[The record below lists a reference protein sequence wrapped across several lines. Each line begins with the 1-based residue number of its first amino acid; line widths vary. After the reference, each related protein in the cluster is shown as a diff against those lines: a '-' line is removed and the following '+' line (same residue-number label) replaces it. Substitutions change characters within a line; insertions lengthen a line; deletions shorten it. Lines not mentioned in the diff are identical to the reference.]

1 MEKFKIIFKNVK
13 GAIEGVKG
21 TLIVEFEGLT
31 LKTTKNGEERKIGIS
46 DFSAFRVEMVK
57 QGIFF
62 FSKTKAIFWI
72 GDKMYPYILLDKD
85 KGNYQKA
92 TEEVNN
98 KVLEYQKERFE
109 TLKIE
114 KTAELLRLFEKQSS
128 QIQQSFAETAANISA
143 CKFDENKKFSANLQS
158 IEAAF
163 AVASGR
169 LDFLIKTDARE
180 KRYDAT
186 KQLLLNSFV
195 SSKTESPAIQ
205 SLFEQARAEL
215 ESMKFDSSISDK
227 ENDARLASVEE
238 KFKKAIFSKRKEERI
253 EREAKIFESYKAQKI
268 TSFRL
273 DGSNSEEVNAIVDK
287 ELKSINGVSFDPQVS
302 IETNKKV
309 IDVKF
314 EELLSNIKK
323 QQLKEQLYK
332 NTKAF
337 LEAWGK
343 MKETFIKTF
352 SNTLG
357 SARTAYLAGLKK
369 LNSLKFNE
377 KKDLEENLK
386 LLHAKVD
393 NCTKEIVDSQES
405 DQKELEK
412 LKGAPENFEENSS
425 LIKARSKNIYAPILQ
440 NPYFVLGISCDS
452 TNSQAMNVR
461 DKVEKYTK
469 LKITK
474 SLTTEFDLK
483 NIERPTRDLSSVQ
496 TAIVS
501 LSDTSN
507 KYLWFTGN
515 QYCKIWESHLI
526 IDWLASSECDFDL
539 ILAAYIHLLVKD
551 AGFELTKEWTTF
563 FAKINA
569 VFSLSHENLYKEL
582 VDARKCSDNES
593 PKDVADAFKQT
604 FLKPLMNDLE
614 YSSSYELSNFI
625 KAYDGF
631 EKACPSFQENVAE
644 VLIRK
649 AKAEQATNDQ
659 FFDKKGVEKT
669 TIKEEIPQIKD
680 RITIIKNIKDF
691 VLSKFERGS
700 AFNERVCDCYQQSV
714 INAIIF
720 LKDNG
725 ESKTALAL
733 GKQLYKVTDPDTKRR
748 LRYTFGYDKVGASES
763 ELSAEEMHDIGA
775 KYLNGVGVR
784 KNEYMAFT
792 WYKKAADKGY
802 IKSIFALGV
811 CYLQGVGCTANS
823 SLGRRYLLEAA
834 AAGDADAL
842 EVLKSLGVPHEHY
855 DLGYVY
861 VSSYETKIVEVQILG
876 EGYVRLMDDYNFN
889 KYSKSLGEY
898 IYYGGFH
905 LSGYVRIKIPSS
917 DHWHCVIDND
927 GSELDGLTSLSCRI
941 KTL

>member
-1 MEKFKIIFKNVK
+1 MEKFKIVFENVK
-13 GAIEGVKG
+13 DDIEGVKG
-21 TLIVEFEGLT
+21 ALIVEFEGLT
-31 LKTTKNGEERKIGIS
+31 FKSAKSGEERKIEIS
-46 DFSAFRVEMVK
+46 DFSNLTVEMVT
-57 QGIFF
+57 QRQFL
-62 FSKTKAIFWI
+62 FSKTKAKFCFD
-72 GDKMYPYILLDKD
+72 DKIYSYILLDKD
-85 KGNYQKA
+85 KANYQKA
-92 TEEVNN
+92 IAELNN

-109 TLKIE
+109 ALKVE
-114 KTAELLRLFEKQSS
+114 ETAALLNLFKKQSS
-128 QIQQSFAETAANISA
+128 QIQQSFAETAAKISA
-143 CKFDENKKFSANLQS
+143 CEFDESKNFSANLQFV
-158 IEAAF
+158 EDAF
-163 AVASGR
+163 SVALHT
-169 LDFLIKTDARE
+169 LDFLIEMEASE
-180 KRYDAT
+180 KRYDAA
-186 KQLLLNSFV
+186 KESLLDHFV
-195 SSKTESPAIQ
+195 SKETESAAIQ
-205 SLFEQARAEL
+205 SLCEQARTEIQA
-215 ESMKFDSSISDK
+215 MKFDRSISEK
-227 ENDARLASVEE
+227 ENDARLASVET
-238 KFKKAIFSKRKEERI
+238 KFEQAISSKREEERI
-253 EREAKIFESYKAQKI
+253 ERETKIFEAYKAQKI

-273 DGSNSEEVNAIVDK
+273 DGSNSTEVNTIVDK
-287 ELKSINGVSFDPQVS
+287 GLKSINDVSFDPQVS
-302 IETNKKV
+302 IETNKEV
-309 IDVKF
+309 IDTKF
-314 EELLSNIKK
+314 ETLLSDIKK
-323 QQLKEQLYK
+323 QQLKEQLEK
-332 NTKAF
+332 NAKAF
-337 LEAWGK
+337 AEAWEK
-343 MKETFIKTF
+343 AKETFVKTF
-352 SNTLG
+352 SNAVG
-357 SARTAYLAGLKK
+357 SARKAYLAGLNKI
-369 LNSLKFNE
+369 NNLKFNE

-386 LLHAKVD
+386 SLNAAVD
-393 NCTKEIVDSQES
+393 HCTKKIVDSQEG
-405 DQKELEK
+405 DQKELEE
-412 LKGAPENFEENSS
+412 LRGAPENFEENSS
-425 LIKARSKNIYAPILQ
+425 LIKTRSKTIYAPILQ

-496 TAIVS
+496 TAIVA

-563 FAKINA
+563 FTKINA
-569 VFSLSHENLYKEL
+569 VFSLSDENLYKEL
-582 VDARKCSDNES
+582 VDARKCSDKES
-593 PKDVADAFKQT
+593 PKDVADAFKQA

-614 YSSSYELSNFI
+614 YSSLSELSNFI

-659 FFDKKGVEKT
+659 FFDKKDVEKT

-691 VLSKFERGS
+691 VLSKFESGS

-748 LRYTFGYDKVGASES
+748 LRYTFGYDKVGASER
-763 ELSAEEMHDIGA
+763 ELSAEEMHDLGM
-775 KYLNGVGVR
+775 KYLNGDGVR
-784 KNEYMAFT
+784 KNEYTAFT
-792 WYKKAADKGY
+792 WYKKAAKKGY
-802 IKSIFALGV
+802 IKSIFALGI
-811 CYLQGVGCTANS
+811 CYLQGIGCTANS
-823 SLGRRYLLEAA
+823 SLGRQYLLEAA

-842 EVLKSLGVPHEHY
+842 KALKSLGVPHEHY

-861 VSSYETKIVEVQILG
+861 VSSYETKIVEVYISG

-889 KYSKSLGEY
+889 KYVNSLGEY
-898 IYYGGFH
+898 NYYGGFH

-927 GSELDGLTSLSCRI
+927 GSELNGLTSLSCRI

>member
-1 MEKFKIIFKNVK
+1 MEKFKIVFENVK
-13 GAIEGVKG
+13 GDIEGVKG
-21 TLIVEFEGLT
+21 TLIVEFEGMT
-31 LKTTKNGEERKIGIS
+31 LKATKNGEERKTEIS
-46 DFSAFRVEMVK
+46 DFSNLTAEMVT
-57 QGIFF
+57 QRQFL
-62 FSKTKAIFWI
+62 FSKTKAKFCFD
-72 GDKMYPYILLDKD
+72 DKMYSYILLDKD

-92 TEEVNN
+92 IAELNN

-109 TLKIE
+109 TLKVK
-114 KTAELLRLFEKQSS
+114 KTAELLNLFEKQSS
-128 QIQQSFAETAANISA
+128 QIQQSFAETAANIST
-143 CKFDENKKFSANLQS
+143 CEFDDNKKYSANLQS
-158 IEAAF
+158 VEDAF
-163 AVASGR
+163 SVAFHTLS
-169 LDFLIKTDARE
+169 FLIKMEACKKRFDAAKE
-180 KRYDAT
+180 S
-186 KQLLLNSFV
+186 LLNRFV
-195 SSKTESPAIQ
+195 SKETESATIQ
-205 SLFEQARAEL
+205 SLCEQARTEIQA
-215 ESMKFDSSISDK
+215 MKFDRSFSEK
-227 ENDARLASVEE
+227 ENDARLASVEK
-238 KFKKAIFSKRKEERI
+238 KFEKAIFSKREEERI
-253 EREAKIFESYKAQKI
+253 ERETKIFEAYKAQKI

-273 DGSNSEEVNAIVDK
+273 DGSNSTEVNTIVDK
-287 ELKSINGVSFDPQVS
+287 GIKSINNVSFDPQVS

-309 IDVKF
+309 IDIKF
-314 EELLSNIKK
+314 DTLLSDIKK
-323 QQLKEQLYK
+323 QQLKEQLEK
-332 NTKAF
+332 NTQVFA
-337 LEAWGK
+337 EAWERA
-343 MKETFIKTF
+343 KETFAKTF
-352 SNTLG
+352 SNALG

-386 LLHAKVD
+386 SLNAAVD
-393 NCTKEIVDSQES
+393 DCTKKIVDSQEG
-405 DQKELEK
+405 DQKELEE
-412 LKGAPENFEENSS
+412 LKSAPENFEENSS
-425 LIKARSKNIYAPILQ
+425 LVKARSKNIYAPILQ

-452 TNSQAMNVR
+452 TNNQAMNVR

-474 SLTTEFDLK
+474 SLATEFDLK

-526 IDWLASSECDFDL
+526 FDWLASSECDFDL

-563 FAKINA
+563 FSKINA
-569 VFSLSHENLYKEL
+569 VFSLSDKKLYKEL
-582 VDARKCSDNES
+582 VDARKCSDSES
-593 PKDVADAFKQT
+593 PKDVADAFKQA

-614 YSSSYELSNFI
+614 YSSSSELSNFI

-659 FFDKKGVEKT
+659 FFDKKGVKKT
-669 TIKEEIPQIKD
+669 TIKEEIPQIQD

-691 VLSKFERGS
+691 VLDKFKKGS
-700 AFNERVCDCYQQSV
+700 AFNERVCDCYQQSA

-748 LRYTFGYDKVGASES
+748 LRYTFGYNKIGASER
-763 ELSAEEMHDIGA
+763 ELSAEEMHDLGI
-775 KYLNGVGVR
+775 KYLNGDGVR
-784 KNEYMAFT
+784 KNQHTAFT

-802 IKSIFALGV
+802 TKSIFALGI
-811 CYLQGVGCTANS
+811 CYLQGIGCTANS
-823 SLGRRYLLEAA
+823 SLGRRYLLKAA
-834 AAGDADAL
+834 AAGDADAQKA
-842 EVLKSLGVPHEHY
+842 LKSLGVPHDHY

-861 VSSYETKIVEVQILG
+861 VGYYETKIVEVYITDM
-876 EGYVRLMDDYNFN
+876 GYVRLMDDFN
-889 KYSKSLGEY
+889 YDKYSNFGGEY
-898 IYYGGFH
+898 HYWGGFYTG
-905 LSGYVRIKIPSS
+905 GYVRIKIPNSG
-917 DHWHCVIDND
+917 HWHCVIDND
-927 GSELDGLTSLSCRI
+927 GSELDGLTSYSCRV
-941 KTL
+941 KTI